1 MGEGHHG
8 LEDIQIQFIDRVS
21 NEERLRDGEGQW
33 AYRLN
38 SLSPY
43 GFKEDVFFGL
53 KIGVRD
59 VDKFVDLPSNC

>member
-1 MGEGHHG
+1 M
-8 LEDIQIQFIDRVS
+8 EDIQIQFFDRVS
-21 NEERLRDGEGQW
+21 NEEKLRGGEGQW

-43 GFKEDVFFGL
+43 GFNEDVFFFGL

-59 VDKFVDLPSNC
+59 VDKFVDLPGNC

>member
-1 MGEGHHG
+1 M
-8 LEDIQIQFIDRVS
+8 EDIQIQFFDRVS
-21 NEERLRDGEGQW
+21 NEEKLRDGEGQW

-43 GFKEDVFFGL
+43 GFNGDGFFGL

-59 VDKFVDLPSNC
+59 VDKFVDLPGNC